1 MAGFPRVIGG
11 YVAGGYVAGGHI
23 YGAPPAPPAAPQLP
37 PPGGEGGFH
46 PGYGGHPGYGHPG
59 YGPGFHPGGHMP
71 PGFYHHP
78 QYGMIGPDHPH
89 HPHHHH
95 HLAAQGLMP
104 LPVMA
109 PPAPESPP
117 WRPMM
122 APGSPPLGE
131 GHVPLP
137 LTPETYSGMW
147 GNTAGGG
154 APAGTTIIF
163 SARPQKPFK
172 ANRLITRGTKSGAT
186 AIGNII
192 GQVFVGTDLQQ
203 GELGFFD
210 LESIGAATAF
220 DTWISFKQVEPG
232 VWLRLQA
239 QLTAYPTG
247 TDFEVYTISVLGHY
261 LH

>member
-1 MAGFPRVIGG
+1 MAGYPRVIGYRGAPHVG
-11 YVAGGYVAGGHI
+11 YVAGHYYPGTGV
-23 YGAPPAPPAAPQLP
+23 YGAAPVPQ
-37 PPGGEGGFH
+37 
-46 PGYGGHPGYGHPG
+46 
-59 YGPGFHPGGHMP
+59 
-71 PGFYHHP
+71 
-78 QYGMIGPDHPH
+78 HPH
-89 HPHHHH
+89 PM
-95 HLAAQGLMP
+95 AMM
-104 LPVMA
+104 MA
-109 PPAPESPP
+109 PPVHPMAVQPHDQIPVIGPPPPVVHSPP

-137 LTPETYSGMW
+137 LTAETYGGSW

-154 APAGTTIIF
+154 APSGTTIIW

-172 ANRLITRGTKSGAT
+172 ANRIIARGTKSGPS

-192 GQVFVGTDLQQ
+192 AQVFVGTDLQQ

-210 LESIGAATAF
+210 LESIGAANAF

-232 VWLRLQA
+232 VWLRLQG

-247 TDFEVYTISVLGHY
+247 TDFETYTISVLGHY